1 MISLSSFCIFEI
13 HNVYFNT
20 MYTSSLD
27 KRSFGSETKSN
38 KKFPFHHISSLLV
51 FVKIWNCSK
60 HNSKT
65 DRSSKTTTR
74 NKTILTCPD
83 LKSRVKSFRFVLYP
97 FCNRT
102 LPQIKSSNLKKKKKR
117 IRIIH
122 LTIIPHFFIF
132 NFDPN
137 ETHKSQ

>member
-1 MISLSSFCIFEI
+1 
-13 HNVYFNT
+13 

-65 DRSSKTTTR
+65 DRIEQNNNPKQNNTHVPR
-74 NKTILTCPD
+74 PKITCQVIPI
-83 LKSRVKSFRFVLYP
+83 RTVPVLQPYI
-97 FCNRT
+97 T
-102 LPQIKSSNLKKKKKR
+102 SNQFIEFKKKK
-117 IRIIH
+117 
-122 LTIIPHFFIF
+122 
-132 NFDPN
+132 
-137 ETHKSQ
+137 ETHPDYPPYNNSPFLHF

>member
-1 MISLSSFCIFEI
+1 LNEFHSIILDERCLSTFCIFEI

-20 MYTSSLD
+20 MYSSSLD

-38 KKFPFHHISSLLV
+38 KKFPFHISSLLV
-51 FVKIWNCSK
+51 FVLNFGIVRNTTAKQIV
-60 HNSKT
+60 
-65 DRSSKTTTR
+65 SSKTTTR

-102 LPQIKSSNLKKKKKR
+102 LPQINSSNLKKKR
-117 IRIIH
+117 NASG
-122 LTIIPHFFIF
+122 LSTL
-132 NFDPN
+132 
-137 ETHKSQ
+137 Q